1 MHRINASETPPNAAV
16 AAMMRC
22 ESARLSFEEEMKSVL
37 LVAGLFFL
45 GLSLPALAQQT
56 SHSSTSSSS
65 AFPIGRLMHED
76 PVALHAVSSGRQ
88 LC

>member
-45 GLSLPALAQQT
+45 GLLTLNAIADEPLASFAALI
-56 SHSSTSSSS
+56 
-65 AFPIGRLMHED
+65 PRLN
-76 PVALHAVSSGRQ
+76 
-88 LC
+88 